1 MIFPIGGSG
10 GGEETHEPRQLP
22 PLGLAVGFCP
32 DISFDDFRT
41 CGVVRWV
48 PVGSTSALVPS
59 SCKGRRKFRARAMHT
74 SEGLGGA
81 GGRRSQLVAV
91 VRGAGS
97 GEAEGGLR
105 TGSARRIFQG
115 VKQGELVLMFQQKV
129 QRSYNH
135 E

>member
-59 SCKGRRKFRARAMHT
+59 SCKGRRKFRARAMRT

-81 GGRRSQLVAV
+81 GRRRSQLVAV